1 MTLQDGEGGDHRARS
16 GLSSNECHM
25 QRECMTGI
33 ILTQEGAVLAELQLG
48 QGERVVPTE
57 RGLKCMSC
65 VVAMLFWNRSSS
77 IPRVFSVNKVMGG
90 EVCLKQNHRA

>member
-25 QRECMTGI
+25 QRGCMTGI
-33 ILTQEGAVLAELQLG
+33 ILAQERAVLAELVLG

-57 RGLKCMSC
+57 RGLNCMNC
-65 VVAMLFWNRSSS
+65 MVAMLFW
-77 IPRVFSVNKVMGG
+77 
-90 EVCLKQNHRA
+90 KQR